1 MKDFIIVGGGLAG
14 LHFANQCLLNQRSF
28 ILIDQL
34 KTSASKVAAGVYNP
48 VILKR
53 FTLSWNANHQVS
65 LFDEIYPILS
75 KKINLDFDYKKPVLR
90 RIFDTEE
97 QNNWFLASDKPLLS
111 SFVKTPLLEKQIVGV
126 KSYKGFGEIL
136 NTGYVDTNLL
146 INRFI
151 DFIDKQELLFVDI
164 FNHEE
169 LVVQSDFISYK
180 NIHAKHIVFAE
191 GFNMQSN
198 PYFNCLPLLG
208 SKGELITVE
217 VPDLNLDFI
226 LKGNVFIIPLGDQ
239 LFRVG
244 STYTW
249 TDLDDKPTHDGLE
262 YLVNEFKNLVDLP
275 FKVVKHEAG
284 IRPSSRDRRPM
295 IGTHP
300 KYSNLHVINGL
311 GTRGVLIAPDMAKE
325 LFNHIIDGTQI
336 NKEASIDRFKKID
349 W

>member
-14 LHFANQCLLNQRSF
+14 LHFANQCLSNKKSF
-28 ILIDQL
+28 ILIDPCIAN
-34 KTSASKVAAGVYNP
+34 ASKVAAGVYNP

-65 LFDEIYPILS
+65 LFNEIYPDLS
-75 KKINLDFDYKKPVLR
+75 KSLKVDFDFKLPVLR
-90 RIFDTEE
+90 RIFDVEE
-97 QNNWFLASDKPLLS
+97 QNNWFLASDKPQLS
-111 SFVKTPLLEKQIVGV
+111 SFVKTPLIDKHIDGI
-126 KSYKGFGEIL
+126 KSYKGFGEIH

-146 INRFI
+146 INSFFEFLDKLDLLLI
-151 DFIDKQELLFVDI
+151 DNFNYDKLEVQIDC
-164 FNHEE
+164 
-169 LVVQSDFISYK
+169 ISYK
-180 NIHAKHIVFAE
+180 DIYAKNIVFAE
-191 GFNMQSN
+191 GFNMKFN
-198 PYFNCLPLLG
+198 PFFNCLPLIG
-208 SKGELITVE
+208 SKGELVTLE

-226 LKGNVFIIPLGDQ
+226 LKGNVFVIPLGSH

-249 TDLDDKPTHDGLE
+249 TDLDDKPTPAGLD

-300 KYSNLHVINGL
+300 KYANLHVINGL

-325 LFNHIIDGTQI
+325 LFEHIINGKTL
-336 NKEASIDRFKKID
+336 NKEASIERFKKVE

>member
-14 LHFANQCLLNQRSF
+14 LHFANQCLLNQKSF
-28 ILIDQL
+28 ILIDQMT
-34 KTSASKVAAGVYNP
+34 TSASKVAAGVYNP

-53 FTLSWNANHQVS
+53 FTLSWNANHQVN
-65 LFDEIYPILS
+65 LFNEIYRDLA
-75 KKINLDFDYKKPVLR
+75 KELQVEFDCKLPVLR
-90 RIFDTEE
+90 RIFDIEE
-97 QNNWFLASDKPLLS
+97 QNNWFLASDKPQLS
-111 SFVKTPLLEKQIVGV
+111 SFLKTPLIEKHIVGV
-126 KSYKGFGEIL
+126 KSYKGFGEIQ

-146 INRFI
+146 IHSFI
-151 DFIDKQELLFVDI
+151 DYLVKLDLLLIDI
-164 FNHEE
+164 FNHDD
-169 LVVQSDFISYK
+169 LMVQTDFVSYK
-180 NIHAKHIVFAE
+180 NIVAKHIVFAE
-191 GFNMQSN
+191 GFNLQLN

-226 LKGNVFIIPLGDQ
+226 LKGNVFVIPLGNH

-249 TDLDDKPTHDGLE
+249 SDLDINPTSEGLD

-300 KYSNLHVINGL
+300 KYANLHVINGL
-311 GTRGVLIAPDMAKE
+311 GTRGVLIAPDMSKE
-325 LFNHIIDGTQI
+325 LFEHIVNGKPI
-336 NKEASIDRFKKID
+336 NKEASIDRFKKIE